1 VAVGGPAPMVNVFT
15 IDASRCG
22 GVARQVLGGVAR
34 RVIVSDRFPGY
45 GWIEV
50 RQFCRAHLC

>member
-1 VAVGGPAPMVNVFT
+1 MVTVFT
-15 IDASRCG
+15 IAASRCG

-34 RVIVSDRFPGY
+34 RVIVSDRFPSY

-50 RQFCRAHLC
+50 RQFC